1 MIKRSYSLTLLPTFL
16 LILLLISAC
25 SSSPTGNGGGNGS
38 NMPTPSSGGSKT
50 ATPVATGTTTNGGN
64 PSQTVPMPPTQT
76 SCPAAGTARAA
87 VMRPLALSGHQD
99 LVYIYNEVPQNTT
112 IAYGHLRL
120 YDATTGK
127 KSDIV
132 TSGIRIDQA
141 QVSSDGQWVLFLSI
155 PDPRGDN
162 QHSALL
168 QLVRMDGQGL
178 QTLYCFPA
186 TTYPPYIGSHS
197 RLPISLQWSVDEKSL
212 LFSVNTGNNSSVTS
226 AVTLL
231 NVSSGALRQLML
243 DSNDALYNYS
253 LVTWLD
259 NTNAYII
266 KQGNS
271 GPTPPATIYLMNTAT
286 ATVANPGLVSIYTTQ
301 TRFSDNSL
309 DSSYDGTQL
318 YSSYC
323 LEAAS
328 PFNTNIS
335 VGPAKGGARQA
346 IFQEQP
352 ADCVLVLRAVS
363 PNTLLLLVKVFNST
377 GNDAS
382 SQVWKMSLPGG
393 SMQSLATL
401 TTSQNDP
408 KSYDLNETS
417 QFPWSNVARNGSSYA
432 LQAIDAANQTQSILV
447 ASLSGGSPNAVATTN
462 SGLSTVSLAGWTT
475 L

>member
-1 MIKRSYSLTLLPTFL
+1 MVKRSHAALIPALLL
-16 LILLLISAC
+16 LLLLISAC
-25 SSSPTGNGGGNGS
+25 SSSPTGNGS
-38 NMPTPSSGGSKT
+38 NTPTVTPGGSKT
-50 ATPVATGTTTNGGN
+50 STPTSTGTTTNGGN

-76 SCPAAGTARAA
+76 SCPASGTARAA
-87 VMRPLALSGHQD
+87 VMRPLTLSGHQD

-112 IAYGHLRL
+112 IAYGHVRR

-127 KSDIV
+127 KTDII

-155 PDPRGDN
+155 PDPRGDS

-186 TTYPPYIGSHS
+186 STYPQFISLSLS
-197 RLPISLQWSVDEKSL
+197 RLPISLQWSVDEKSI
-212 LFSVNTGNNSSVTS
+212 LFSVNTGGAGSITS
-226 AVTLL
+226 AITLL
-231 NVSSGALRQLML
+231 TVSNGSLHQLML
-243 DSNDALYNYS
+243 DSNDAMYNYS

-259 NTNAYII
+259 NTHAYII

-271 GPTPPATIYLMNTAT
+271 GPTPPATVYQMDTTT
-286 ATVANPGLVSIYTTQ
+286 ATVSNPGLASILTTP
-301 TRFSDNSL
+301 TRFSDYSL
-309 DSSYDGTQL
+309 DSSYDGAQL

-323 LEAAS
+323 LEAAN
-328 PFNTNIS
+328 PFNTNIQ
-335 VGPAKGGARQA
+335 VGPAQGGSRQT

-352 ADCVLVLRAVS
+352 ADCVLVLRAIS
-363 PNTLLLLVKVFNST
+363 SNTLLLLVKVANST
-377 GNDAS
+377 GYS

-401 TTSQNDP
+401 TTSANSP
-408 KSYDLNETS
+408 LSYALNQTS
-417 QFPWSNVARNGSSYA
+417 QFPWSNVSRNGSSYA
-432 LQAIDAANQTQSILV
+432 LQEINSTNQTQSILV
-447 ASLSGGSPNAVATTN
+447 GSLNGGSPNAVATTN
-462 SGLSTVSLAGWTT
+462 AGLSTVSLAGWAT